1 MDPNSCEGQGTR
13 HSLKFSNMCA
23 FQGNQYPPSSDD
35 CVCVHCPQGLVR
47 GHCTVV
53 GVVFLLQYF
62 GTPMTHSLHTT
73 HALHTQSH
81 ESIHHHTKPPPYTT
95 TPSLPRAAHPASAAY
110 ITVNHQTPKCASAIV
125 SQHCI
130 QSYSTSTAP
139 AHSLKPPPCCV
150 HRHAPPYTTLHHHT
164 PPYTSLH
171 QCSFCMKVMTL
182 GERTISR

>member
-81 ESIHHHTKPPPYTT
+81 ESIHHHTKPPPRG
-95 TPSLPRAAHPASAAY
+95 PSRERRVHHREPPNTEMRISHSVTALH
-110 ITVNHQTPKCASAIV
+110 TVV
-125 SQHCI
+125 
-130 QSYSTSTAP
+130 
-139 AHSLKPPPCCV
+139 
-150 HRHAPPYTTLHHHT
+150 
-164 PPYTSLH
+164 LH
-171 QCSFCMKVMTL
+171 QHST
-182 GERTISR
+182 RPQP

>member
-23 FQGNQYPPSSDD
+23 FQGNHYPPSSDD
-35 CVCVHCPQGLVR
+35 CVCALSTLTPQGLVR
-47 GHCTVV
+47 GNCTVV

-62 GTPMTHSLHTT
+62 GTPISHSPAHHRTRCTHSP
-73 HALHTQSH
+73 
-81 ESIHHHTKPPPYTT
+81 SIHTPPHQASP
-95 TPSLPRAAHPASAAY
+95 AAHPASAAY
-110 ITVNHQTPKCASAIV
+110 ITVHHQTPPCASAIV

-130 QSYSTSTAP
+130 QSYTTSTAP
-139 AHSLKPPPCCV
+139 AHSLKPTPCCV

-164 PPYTSLH
+164 SPYTSLH
-171 QCSFCMKVMTL
+171 PVLFLKVMTL